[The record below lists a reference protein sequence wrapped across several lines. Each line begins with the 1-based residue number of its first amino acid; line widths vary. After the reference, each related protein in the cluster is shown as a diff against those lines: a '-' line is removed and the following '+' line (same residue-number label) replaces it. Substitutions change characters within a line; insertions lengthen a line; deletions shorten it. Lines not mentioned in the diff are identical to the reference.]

1 MPSREQL
8 EQLLALDPTDV
19 FLSYA
24 VAMTCAS
31 EGDVGEAV
39 TRLAQLVVDHPDYVP
54 AWFQRGQ
61 LLAGLDRVEE
71 ARGVLAE
78 GIVVA
83 RRVGDS
89 HAEGEMIEFLESL

>member
-8 EQLLALDPTDV
+8 EQLLGDDPTDV
-19 FLSYA
+19 FLIYA
-24 VAMTCAS
+24 VAMACAS
-31 EGDVGEAV
+31 EGNVDEAIEK
-39 TRLAQLVVDHPDYVP
+39 LSELVDGQPDYVP

-61 LLAGLDRVEE
+61 LLAGVNREEE
-71 ARGVLAE
+71 AREVLVE
-78 GIVVA
+78 GIDVA